1 MIDELLGSYYIAKKD
16 LKEYYFKPGTISW
29 GLVFPIAF
37 TLAFFIRH
45 GGSSTWLAPGMISL
59 AIFFGA
65 TSMSGMSLV
74 FERRIGSFERLLL
87 FPISYTGIA
96 LGKTLSSFLYGVISA
111 VPVIILAFIL
121 VPIPPSNPL
130 LLIMSIAVATF
141 LSSTFGVL
149 LSFSVNDPS
158 QIMIVFN
165 LVRFPMMFLSDTII
179 PVASLPEL
187 FRVIA
192 LAMPLTYMTESIRY
206 SYTTAYDL
214 VPPLPS
220 IALQILLSIIFLF
233 ITSRLIK
240 SKIP

>member
-1 MIDELLGSYYIAKKD
+1 MIKDLLASYYIAKKD

-45 GGSSTWLAPGMISL
+45 GGSSIWLAPGMIAL

-87 FPISYTGIA
+87 FPISYLGIA
-96 LGKTLSSFLYGVISA
+96 FGKALSSFLFGIIST
-111 VPVIILAFIL
+111 VPVLILAYIL
-121 VPIPPSNPL
+121 VPVPPSSPI
-130 LLIMSIAVATF
+130 LLIISIAIATF

-149 LSFSVNDPS
+149 LSFSINDPS
-158 QIMIVFN
+158 QIMVVFN

-179 PVASLPEL
+179 PVISLPYI

-192 LAMPLTYMTESIRY
+192 YAMPLTYMTESIRF
-206 SYTTAYDL
+206 SYTTIYDI
-214 VPPLPS
+214 VPFTFS
-220 IALQILLSIIFLF
+220 IAISILLSIIFLL
-233 ITSRLIK
+233 ITSKLIK

>member
-45 GGSSTWLAPGMISL
+45 GGASIWLAPGMISL

-87 FPISYTGIA
+87 FPISYMGIA
-96 LGKTLSSFLYGVISA
+96 LGKALSSFLFGVLSA
-111 VPVIILAFIL
+111 FPVVILALII
-121 VPIPPSNPL
+121 VPTLPSNPL
-130 LLIMSIAVATF
+130 LLIASIAIATF

-149 LSFSVNDPS
+149 MSFSVNDPS

-165 LVRFPMMFLSDTII
+165 LVRFPMMFLSDTLI
-179 PVASLPEL
+179 PVSGLPIL
-187 FRVIA
+187 FRAIA

-206 SYTTAYDL
+206 SYTTTYDL
-214 VPPLPS
+214 APPAIS
-220 IALQILLSIIFLF
+220 TALSLALSLGFLL

>member
-45 GGSSTWLAPGMISL
+45 GGSSLWLAPGMISL

-96 LGKTLSSFLYGVISA
+96 LGKTLSSFLFGIISS

-130 LLIMSIAVATF
+130 LLIVSIIIATF

-179 PVASLPEL
+179 PIAGLPEI

-206 SYTTAYDL
+206 SYTATYDL
-214 VPPLPS
+214 VPPLFS
-220 IALQILLSIIFLF
+220 MILPIVISIIFLF

>member
-1 MIDELLGSYYIAKKD
+1 MIEDLLGSYYIAKKD

-37 TLAFFIRH
+37 TLAFFVRR
-45 GGSSTWLAPGMISL
+45 GSSIWLAPGMIAL

-87 FPISYTGIA
+87 FPISYLGIA
-96 LGKTLSSFLYGVISA
+96 FGKSLSSFLFGIFSA
-111 VPVIILAFIL
+111 VPVIILAYIM
-121 VPIPPSNPL
+121 VPVPPSAPL
-130 LLIMSIAVATF
+130 LLILSIAVATF

-149 LSFSVNDPS
+149 LSFSVDDPS

-165 LVRFPMMFLSDTII
+165 LVRFPMMFLSDTVI
-179 PVASLPEL
+179 PVINLPQI
-187 FRVIA
+187 FQIIA

-206 SYTTAYDL
+206 SYTATYDII
-214 VPPLPS
+214 PFTIS
-220 IALQILLSIIFLF
+220 IALSILLSILFLYF
-233 ITSRLIK
+233 TSKLIK

>member
-1 MIDELLGSYYIAKKD
+1 MIEDLRGSCYIAKKD

-45 GGSSTWLAPGMISL
+45 GGSSIWLAPGMISL

-87 FPISYTGIA
+87 FPISYFGIA
-96 LGKTLSSFLYGVISA
+96 FGKALSSFLFGVISA
-111 VPVIILAFIL
+111 VPVLILAYIL
-121 VPIPPSNPL
+121 VPVPPSSPL
-130 LLIMSIAVATF
+130 LLIASIAIATF

-149 LSFSVNDPS
+149 LSFSINDPS

-165 LVRFPMMFLSDTII
+165 LVRFPMMFLSDAIL
-179 PVASLPEL
+179 PVISLPYI
-187 FRVIA
+187 FRFIA
-192 LAMPLTYMTESIRY
+192 YAMPLTYMTESIRY
-206 SYTTAYDL
+206 SYTATYDIIPFTA
-214 VPPLPS
+214 S
-220 IALQILLSIIFLF
+220 ILISIILSIVFLLA
-233 ITSRLIK
+233 TSKLIK
-240 SKIP
+240 DKIP